1 MDHAPF
7 ISTPSSRPKP
17 WADGPVDE
25 ATSLVEAGLRAMRLV
40 GALLLFPYILR
51 YRPGPD
57 DASLPFNEW
66 ISAVSLC
73 GSLALANALS
83 IVAARVQL
91 GRIRLVASL
100 FGLLADTIIVLLVV
114 GGFGILDP
122 DLAWFI
128 LIIPVLEAGMR
139 FEIRASFYTWAFEL
153 LGYVAVTKWA
163 GSAESL
169 FDEFDETLQ
178 RVGVVLLV
186 AIPVVYLAQK
196 LLLDIRLERRATGEA
211 TRRSRLL
218 ETVAQAS
225 QRVSRLDAGMVDEL
239 LDSVASLGFEAAD
252 VCVLGVGGQW
262 RVEASR
268 SNVAGIGLPDPEQ
281 AEGGLQKLAEHDRTV
296 ILHATQGA
304 AIESALRRH
313 GLSTVLVRALGAH
326 GDATVA
332 LRCGK
337 RLGTRVT
344 STQVECVELLGGNA
358 TIALHNKRLVGEL
371 RAMQHRLQ
379 SQAYHDALTGL
390 SNRMCFNE
398 ELEATFDDRQGQAA
412 ECAVMFIDLDR
423 FKPVND
429 SLGHDVGNE
438 LLVNVAR
445 RLSSAVRD
453 QDLVARMGGDEFV
466 VLLREIYPSTD
477 EGELTDVADRICETI
492 SEPFVVADNEVVISC
507 SVGVAISGDD
517 VKSSGE
523 LVRRADLAMYRA
535 KGLGKARWELY
546 QPEVDE
552 EGVSRIRIERDL
564 RHAVTNNQVEVAFQG
579 IVSVRSGQFIGAET
593 LLRWQH
599 PVQGLI
605 PPDTLVPI
613 AEDSGLILELGRR
626 VLERA
631 CLQAVDWKRRFPD
644 QSPMVAVNVSPVQL
658 FHPRFFDTLD
668 SVLERTGVSP
678 SNLIA
683 EITENIVSAGN
694 DSEKKLQMIRDRGMR
709 LALDD
714 FGKGQ
719 TSLMYLSSFPIDILK
734 IDKTFVRN
742 GDSNPKDRAILKSII
757 DLAHTLGLVVI
768 AEGVETKS
776 QLRLLRDLDCDLVQG
791 YLLHRPNTGPEIT
804 QRVASSRN
812 QMVTG
817 RQAALSTG

>member
-1 MDHAPF
+1 M
-7 ISTPSSRPKP
+7 TPSTKP
-17 WADGPVDE
+17 RRWSDGPADE
-25 ATSLVEAGLRAMRLV
+25 ASVLVEAGLRAMRLV
-40 GALLLFPYILR
+40 GALLLFPYIIR
-51 YRPGPD
+51 YRPGP
-57 DASLPFNEW
+57 SEVELPFNEW

-73 GSLALANALS
+73 GSLALANGLS
-83 IVAARVQL
+83 IVAGRVQL
-91 GRIRLVASL
+91 GRVRLAASL
-100 FGLLADTIIVLLVV
+100 FGLFADTLIVLLVI

-122 DLAWFI
+122 DIAWYI

-139 FEIRASFYTWAFEL
+139 FGAKASIYSWISLL
-153 LGYVAVTKWA
+153 LGYVLVARWA
-163 GSAESL
+163 GRSDSL
-169 FDEFDETLQ
+169 FDNFSETLQ

-186 AIPVVYLAQK
+186 AIPVVYLSQK

-218 ETVAQAS
+218 ETVAQSS

-239 LDSVASLGFEAAD
+239 LDSVAALGFEVVD

-262 RVEASR
+262 RIEASR
-268 SNVAGIGLPDPEQ
+268 TEVAGIDLPNPDAP
-281 AEGGLQKLAEHDRTV
+281 EGGLHRLAEHDRTV
-296 ILHATQGA
+296 ILHSTQGA
-304 AIESALRRH
+304 AVESALRRH
-313 GLSTVLVRALGAH
+313 GLSTVLVRALGAQ
-326 GDATVA
+326 GDASVA

-337 RLGTRVT
+337 RLGTHVT

-371 RAMQHRLQ
+371 RAMQHRLHH
-379 SQAYHDALTGL
+379 QAYHDALTGL
-390 SNRMCFNE
+390 SNRQYFNE
-398 ELEATFDDRQGQAA
+398 QLDETFADRRGQAT

-438 LLVNVAR
+438 LLINVAR
-445 RLSSAVRD
+445 RLTSAVREH
-453 QDLVARMGGDEFV
+453 DLVARMGGDEFV
-466 VLLREIYPSTD
+466 VLLREIYPSVN
-477 EGELTDVADRICETI
+477 ESELTDVADRICETI
-492 SEPFVVADNEVVISC
+492 SEPFVVSSNEIVISC
-507 SVGVAISGDD
+507 SVGIAISGDD
-517 VKSSGE
+517 VENAGE

-564 RHAVTNNQVEVAFQG
+564 RRAVTNNQVEVAFQG
-579 IVSVRSGQFIGAET
+579 ILSVRSGQFIGAET
-593 LLRWQH
+593 LLRWHH

-626 VLERA
+626 ILERA
-631 CLQAVDWKRRFPD
+631 CLQAVDWKRRFPE
-644 QSPMVAVNVSPVQL
+644 QSPMVAVNVSPIQL

-668 SVLERTGVSP
+668 SVLERTGVQP
-678 SNLIA
+678 NNLIA

-694 DSEKKLQMIRDRGMR
+694 DSETKLKMLRDRGLR

-714 FGKGQ
+714 FGQGQ
-719 TSLMYLSSFPIDILK
+719 TSLLYLRRFPIDILK
-734 IDKTFVRN
+734 VDKTFVRN
-742 GDSNPKDRAILKSII
+742 GDTDPADRVILESII
-757 DLAHTLGLVVI
+757 DLAHDLGLVVT

-776 QLRLLRDLDCDLVQG
+776 QLRLLRDLDCDLAQG
-791 YLLHRPNTGPEIT
+791 YLLHRPTTGNEMT
-804 QRVASSRN
+804 QKVVESRN
-812 QMVTG
+812 RLAQ
-817 RQAALSTG
+817 RSARNSA